1 MVLKITQKKELADLL
16 MELKSEYLELKNN
29 NKIYS
34 LKELSMTVNAILHFN
49 SSKYI
54 DTISLDAVIVKVK
67 TVKSI
72 LELIKKFNKKEQVC

>member
-67 TVKSI
+67 TVKRI